1 MVTSPNTRAERRRL
15 ARAQARTR
23 KKTASRGWRTGALAL
38 GASAVLGLGL
48 IGGTGVALADDP
60 PAMEMTPEM
69 ILGMLDNEMLTGFVE
84 MCRTGALA
92 NGNPAAGQSTAWN
105 PEDTQPGQLPP
116 GAIATCTDSTGHG
129 LALVLPDT
137 FEIGDTAQNMWM
149 DLGPNQSI
157 PIVGTFV
164 MGERNLF
171 NIMGGLLFDAP
182 PILGFV
188 NVKDY
193 ARDNYGVAI
202 DPRMFD
208 TFTTYQ
214 DVVEAANLPVER
226 TTRAECQDHT
236 GRITG
241 TPQFLV
247 GCLVRGG
254 NQIPAGTDKNAL
266 RRNQALT
273 VAEYL
278 AGPDVSY
285 PRNAGPVQLPATLPK
300 AKGQSTIKGDGI
312 NIALSMRDGRAFA
325 ETGNDLAVALAGA
338 DKGQLSSAYAK
349 YAIAI
354 AANMDTDDIRF
365 TWFGQDVDFSKLL
378 AAGLL
383 DSEMAA
389 EAGAEEMGPMLDMV
403 GGLNGTI
410 PGIKEV
416 FCFGLDAKA
425 TAEGLGSCTNVLGTF
440 DTYKDLRP
448 LSDGSQSP
456 TGDSVSRQEQYG
468 LTDITSLVLGN
479 NALLKD
485 FLPMLAGDGD
495 ADMGALLANPTI
507 AKMLGAITSE
517 DDRIKIASDFIR
529 YTKNVETVFAKE
541 PVLDAD
547 GNPVLEPVKIAK
559 LDDDGQPVLDADGKP
574 VMVNKQKQAT
584 DADGN
589 LLWNDD
595 EQTDPTMVDVMIPV
609 MKNKTTPRM
618 VGAVEDAW
626 ETYTDTNDPVMVDD
640 QDDDG
645 NPIYVDTDGNVVD
658 ADTEGAVKRQVQK
671 LDDDGAPVF
680 KEKTRHFTR
689 PAMVESTDADGNVIT
704 EDYIDE
710 NGNVVWVDADGNVVD
725 AGTEGAV
732 KKQTPVLVQ
741 KMVQATDS
749 KGNLLWD
756 PVVERSTTA
765 HWLTSDY
772 GLREP
777 LVIEWMGHQVVFFPA
792 VEVNGTYRPNLI
804 GLPQITKITQDAQSG
819 LLPKI
824 SLVQWD
830 NPFGLGT
837 WTFDKPWDL
846 FGTAKNYADTV
857 TLHKDL
863 KQLDDLLG
871 ITDGIKDSLGVSPN
885 PAPVDPDGTDPEGT
899 DPEVT
904 DPDGPA
910 TGDGSGDDGAGA
922 DQADVP
928 ALLGDAPETTTPE
941 QVPSTTPEMPS
952 TEPSSDLGTDSGQT
966 GSSEV
971 PAAPSTGTVPTPD
984 ADTSSTSETD
994 TSSVTESSSTSSSTS
1009 DLESALG

>member
-1 MVTSPNTRAERRRL
+1 M
-15 ARAQARTR
+15 
-23 KKTASRGWRTGALAL
+23 
-38 GASAVLGLGL
+38 
-48 IGGTGVALADDP
+48 IGGTGVALAEDP

-92 NGNPAAGQSTAWN
+92 NGNPDAGQSTAWN
-105 PEDTQPGQLPP
+105 PEDTQQGQLPP

-182 PILGFV
+182 PVLGFV

-214 DVVEAANLPVER
+214 DVVDAANLPVEL

-247 GCLVRGG
+247 GCAIRGG
-254 NQIPAGTDKNAL
+254 SQIPAGTDKNAL

-285 PRNAGPVQLPATLPK
+285 PRNAGPVQLPVTLPK

-312 NIALSMRDGRAFA
+312 NVALSMRNGRAFA

-338 DKGQLSSAYAK
+338 DKGQLSTAYAK

-365 TWFGQDVDFSKLL
+365 TWFGQEVDFSKLL

-389 EAGAEEMGPMLDMV
+389 EAGADEMGPMLDMV

-416 FCFGLDAKA
+416 FCLGLDAKA
-425 TAEGLGSCTNVLGTF
+425 TAEGLGSCTNFLGTF

-448 LSDGSQSP
+448 LTNGSQNP
-456 TGDSVSRQEQYG
+456 VGDSVNRQEQYG
-468 LTDITSLVLGN
+468 LTDISSLIFGN
-479 NALLKD
+479 DALLKD
-485 FLPMLAGDGD
+485 FLPMLSGGEGM
-495 ADMGALLANPTI
+495 DMGALLSNPTI
-507 AKMLGAITSE
+507 VKMLGALTSE
-517 DDRIKIASDFIR
+517 EDRIKLTKDFIR
-529 YTKNVETVFAKE
+529 YTKNVETTFAKE
-541 PVLDAD
+541 AVMVDSGETDDD
-547 GNPVLEPVKIAK
+547 GNPI
-559 LDDDGQPVLDADGKP
+559 
-574 VMVNKQKQAT
+574 MVEKKEQVT

-589 LLWNDD
+589 LLWEDTAGKRYTQADIDADD
-595 EQTDPTMVDVMIPV
+595 DLDVVDLSPVMATV

-640 QDDDG
+640 EDENGD
-645 NPIYVDTDGNVVD
+645 PIYLDADGNVVD
-658 ADTEGAVKRQVQK
+658 ADTEGAVKKQVQQV
-671 LDDDGAPVF
+671 DADGNPVF

-689 PAMVESTDADGNVIT
+689 PVMVESTDADGNVIT
-704 EDYIDE
+704 EDFKDAD
-710 NGNVVWVDADGNVVD
+710 GNVVWVDENGAVVE

-741 KMVQATDS
+741 KMEQAKDS
-749 KGNLLWD
+749 KGNPLWD

-777 LVIEWMGHQVVFFPA
+777 LVIEWLGHQVVFFPA
-792 VEVNGTYRPNLI
+792 VEVNGTYRPNLM
-804 GLPQITKITQDAQSG
+804 GLPQISRIAQDAQTG

-830 NPFGLGT
+830 NAFGLGT

-846 FGTAKNYADTV
+846 FGTAKNYADSI

-863 KQLDDLLG
+863 KQIDDLLG
-871 ITDGIKDSLGVSPN
+871 ITDGIKDSLGLGKS
-885 PAPVDPDGTDPEGT
+885 PAPVDPD
-899 DPEVT
+899 VT
-904 DPDGPA
+904 DPDVTDPGEGEGAEP
-910 TGDGSGDDGAGA
+910 GDGEGV
-922 DQADVP
+922 DQLDS
-928 ALLGDAPETTTPE
+928 LTTLDEAPESTPSA
-941 QVPSTTPEMPS
+941 PSTTP
-952 TEPSSDLGTDSGQT
+952 
-966 GSSEV
+966 
-971 PAAPSTGTVPTPD
+971 AAP
-984 ADTSSTSETD
+984 E
-994 TSSVTESSSTSSSTS
+994 TESSPAPEPELGVTPSAPATPEAPTS
-1009 DLESALG
+1009 DPAPSGPAASDPAPEPAGEPELAGVGAGSSDDAGLSLE